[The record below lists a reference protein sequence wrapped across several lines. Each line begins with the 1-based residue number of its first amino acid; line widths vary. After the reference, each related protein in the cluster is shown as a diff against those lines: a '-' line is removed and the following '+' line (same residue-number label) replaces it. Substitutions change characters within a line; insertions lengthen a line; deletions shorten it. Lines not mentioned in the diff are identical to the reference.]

1 MANEVN
7 SIIDNLCEKLGTT
20 ISDLTPE
27 MAKMNIAENITIIV
41 FIILLILVTIILGFK
56 FIKHKNSPL
65 YDSNDWI
72 SIMAGIVMCVL
83 IMFSI
88 LGIILCLIIFIPD
101 TIEWIVAPKARM
113 AEYILN
119 KI

>member
-27 MAKMNIAENITIIV
+27 MARMNIAENITVIV
-41 FIILLILVTIILGFK
+41 FTILLVLVTIILGFK
-56 FIKHKNSPL
+56 VIKRKGSSL
-65 YDSNDWI
+65 YDDNDWV
-72 SIMAGIVMCVL
+72 SIIASIITGTLIV
-83 IMFSI
+83 FSA
-88 LGIILCLIIFIPD
+88 LGIMLCLVVFIPD
-101 TIEWIVAPKARM
+101 TIKWIVAPNARM

-119 KI
+119 NI

>member
-27 MAKMNIAENITIIV
+27 MARMCIAENITIIV
-41 FIILLILVTIILGFK
+41 AIILSALVTIILGFK
-56 FIKHKNSPL
+56 IIKHKSSSL
-65 YDSNDWI
+65 YNDNDWI
-72 SIMAGIVMCVL
+72 SIIAGITIGTL
-83 IMFSI
+83 IIFSVI
-88 LGIILCLIIFIPD
+88 GIMLCLIIFIPD